1 MEKGIIIF
9 SFLLLYF
16 NISGLSTTNIL
27 RLTAGNT
34 RPILS
39 STCCCDVCKTKIP
52 PFYQLP
58 IISYL
63 LCRGKCKYCHTDI
76 PRYGLLL
83 EIAVVLGMFVISFVF
98 SFAFLGVVLSFLYYE
113 LARIVIIAVKGKRE
127 YGFKK
132 QYVIAVVSMLPHLVI
147 CLGAALL
154 YSTI

>member
-1 MEKGIIIF
+1 MEKGMIIA

-34 RPILS
+34 LPILS
-39 STCCCDVCKTKIP
+39 STCCCDVCKSKIT

-63 LCRGKCKYCHTDI
+63 LCRGKCKHCHTDI
-76 PRYGLLL
+76 PRYALFL
-83 EIAVVLGMFVISFVF
+83 EITVLLGMFVLSCVF
-98 SFAFLGVVLSFLYYE
+98 SFGFLGVVLSFLYYE
-113 LARIVIIAVKGKRE
+113 LVRIVMIAARGKRE
-127 YGFKK
+127 HGFKK
-132 QYVIAVVSMLPHLVI
+132 QYVIAVLSMLPYLFV

-154 YSTI
+154 YSTV